1 MHLLWWILGTFVLLY
16 LVQSIYL
23 GVVLK
28 WEDERTAGLGY
39 YGRPPAER
47 EGFKRQL
54 RMHAVLL
61 APLLWLNGRLARM
74 DFRRAS
80 MSYKGVAGPA
90 GSCTPE
96 TFARAEQYQPC
107 PEDIFVVTQMKCGTT
122 WMQHVVYEVLNRGT
136 GNLVASGTEIY
147 AVSPWIE
154 GRRSVS
160 IDQAPLIGAERPSRI
175 IKTHLPGQ
183 LCPASA
189 QARYIY
195 VARHPV
201 SCFASCVDFV
211 ATNVGRMAPPPA
223 AFEEWYCSPELM
235 WWGTWTDHV
244 RGWWD
249 RSQKDGNVL
258 FLYFEDLKRDLPG
271 IVRQVAGFLGV
282 KPLTDQELEQVVEKC
297 GFAYMQEHKNNFEMQ
312 PPHVMQTNADLFV
325 RGTATGTRTSPP
337 KYESGSVPGRRSGL
351 DGSAFPLRKAY
362 PDVSGEAGEVGTSAS
377 GPIAQ
382 GGDNGAGQNSFSGI
396 QCWKIR
402 ASSPVSCDR
411 SCSGIRR
418 SGPQLTSSRQP
429 GDRGS
434 SPGRWRPR
442 TMGFRSGGG
451 DQEALSHPPRRQQAG
466 V

>member
-47 EGFKRQL
+47 EGFKRRL
-54 RMHAVLL
+54 RLHAVLL
-61 APLLWLNGRLARM
+61 APILWLNGRLVKM

-80 MSYKGVAGPA
+80 MSYKGVPGPA

-96 TFARAEQYQPC
+96 TFARAEQYQAC
-107 PEDIFVVTQMKCGTT
+107 PEDVFVVTQMKCGTT
-122 WMQHVVYEVLNRGT
+122 WMQHVVYEVLNRGN

-147 AVSPWIE
+147 SVSPWIE
-154 GRRSVS
+154 GRRSVP

-175 IKTHLPGQ
+175 IKTHLPAQ
-183 LCPASA
+183 LCPASS

-201 SCFASCVDFV
+201 SCYASCVDFV
-211 ATNVGRMAPPPA
+211 ATNVGRMAPSSA

-235 WWGTWTDHV
+235 WWGTWPDHV

-271 IVRQVAGFLGV
+271 IVRQVAVFLGV
-282 KPLTDQELEQVVEKC
+282 KPLTDQELQQVVEKC

-325 RGTATGTRTSPP
+325 RGTADRHEDVAPEVRKRLGAWAAQQ
-337 KYESGSVPGRRSGL
+337 L

-362 PDVSGEAGEVGTSAS
+362 PDVIGEAG
-377 GPIAQ
+377 
-382 GGDNGAGQNSFSGI
+382 
-396 QCWKIR
+396 R
-402 ASSPVSCDR
+402 
-411 SCSGIRR
+411 
-418 SGPQLTSSRQP
+418 
-429 GDRGS
+429 
-434 SPGRWRPR
+434 
-442 TMGFRSGGG
+442 
-451 DQEALSHPPRRQQAG
+451 
-466 V
+466 